1 MSKDHWQTY
10 RNRLNKN
17 GLNQK
22 DRIIAN
28 TQRTI
33 IDQFSNSPSYYEVT
47 VNGISQDVQIIE
59 DSASRKDS
67 EKKRIICKPNDD
79 LNIGDA
85 IVWDSNDWLCTDI
98 DDVQIYIRGIIER
111 CNNNLIY
118 LDSDGEIITV
128 PCVITNKILMNQK
141 ENDYYILPDNK
152 IMVMVADND
161 DSKEITVDSRF
172 LLGSNAFKV
181 ESIDNITKPGIITLK
196 MHFDSITQND
206 NKDLGIANYYSNLQT
221 YTIKILNGD
230 EVDITLGES
239 LQLVL
244 ECTENDVVVIDPYVE
259 YSLSTGSTGYI
270 SVDASGV
277 ISADALGSGSVIA
290 YYKDVTDYIDID
302 VVAGVVENYIYDIVG
317 SIQPENEIKYNQTKT
332 YTAYKYYNTGTE
344 VTGSFEFTVTLG
356 TGASSSNY
364 LLTTSTD
371 DSVTL
376 KCLQYPYTISLV
388 AVDQDDITQSVT
400 QVISLKGLI

>member
-22 DRIIAN
+22 DRIIAS

-33 IDQFSNSPSYYEVT
+33 IDQFSNSPSYHEVT
-47 VNGISQDVQIIE
+47 VNGISQYVQIIE
-59 DSASRKDS
+59 DSISRRDS

-79 LNIGDA
+79 LSIGDA

-98 DDVQIYIRGIIER
+98 DDVEIYIRGIIEK
-111 CNNNLIY
+111 CNNDLIY
-118 LDSDGEIITV
+118 LDSDGEIVTV

-244 ECTENDVVVIDPYVE
+244 ECTENDVVVVVDPYVE

-270 SVDASGV
+270 SVDSSGV

-290 YYKDVTDYIDID
+290 YYKDTTDYINID
-302 VVAGVVENYIYDIVG
+302 VVAGVVENYSYSLLANIEPSSEV
-317 SIQPENEIKYNQTKT
+317 KYNQTKIFN
-332 YTAYKYYNTGTE
+332 ASKYYNTGTE
-344 VTGSFEFTVTLG
+344 VTGSVFEFTVTLG
-356 TGASSSNY
+356 TGASSSNF
-364 LLTTSTD
+364 LLTTSSDT
-371 DSVTL
+371 SATL
-376 KCLQYPYTISLV
+376 KCLQYPNNITLV
-388 AVDQDDITQSVT
+388 ATDGLIPVSR
-400 QVISLKGLI
+400 VISLKGLI

>member
-22 DRIIAN
+22 DRIIAS

-33 IDQFSNSPSYYEVT
+33 IDQFSNSPSYHEVT
-47 VNGISQDVQIIE
+47 VNGISQYVQIIE
-59 DSASRKDS
+59 DSISRRDS

-79 LNIGDA
+79 LSIGDA

-98 DDVQIYIRGIIER
+98 DDVEIYIRGIIER

>member
-22 DRIIAN
+22 DRIIAS

-33 IDQFSNSPSYYEVT
+33 IDQFSNSPSYHEVT
-47 VNGISQDVQIIE
+47 VNGISQYVQIIE
-59 DSASRKDS
+59 DSISRRDS

-79 LNIGDA
+79 LSIGDA

-98 DDVQIYIRGIIER
+98 DDVEIYIRGIIEK
-111 CNNNLIY
+111 CNNDLIY
-118 LDSDGEIITV
+118 LDSDGEIVTV